1 MIKLAIGCSE
11 VGHVTSE
18 KQSPSPL
25 DFLGAISEAVVL
37 EKQLAKGGASK
48 ALKDLIFK
56 VCASYNALCT
66 IRKHRI
72 DTQRK
77 ALIYNLCLGSA

>member
-56 VCASYNALCT
+56 VCASYNALCA